1 MIYETKNGSIH
12 YDVQGPEH
20 GKTLLLTHGVGLNSA
35 MFQAQVDA
43 LKEQYRV
50 ITWDMPG
57 HGKSHKLDGVLMVH
71 EMSEVIIGILDALR
85 IEKAVVGGQS
95 LGSWVAQHT
104 AIRHP
109 HRITG
114 VVNISGTPIEQQLS
128 KAMLLGFK
136 ASLTFSRLLPAKK
149 MFRWTADSKARSQH
163 AKDFAYDSMCAIG
176 KKQFLWMVEGMLKA
190 EASIGVPHGV
200 KQPMLIVHGE
210 HEMPKFV
217 AKVCKEWHAA
227 KANTSYLVLPH
238 AGHNGNQDNP
248 DAFNQ
253 GVRAFLDAL

>member
-1 MIYETKNGSIH
+1 MIYKSKSGSIH
-12 YDVQGPEH
+12 YDVQGPEQ
-20 GKTLLLTHGVGLNSA
+20 GKALLLTHGVGLNGA

-43 LKEQYRV
+43 LKEEYRV

-57 HGKSHKLDGVLMVH
+57 HGKSHKLEGVLMVH
-71 EMSEVIIGILDALR
+71 QMSDVVMGILDALG
-85 IEKAVVGGQS
+85 IEDAVVGGQS

-104 AIRHP
+104 AILHP

-114 VVNISGTPIEQQLS
+114 VVNISGTPIEKQLS
-128 KAMLLGFK
+128 KAMLYGFK
-136 ASLTFSRLLPAKK
+136 ASLAVSRLMPGKK
-149 MFRWTADSKARSQH
+149 MFRWTADSKAITQS

-176 KKQFLWMVEGMLKA
+176 KKQFLWMVEGMLHA
-190 EASIGVPHGV
+190 EAIVVPHGV
-200 KQPMLIVHGE
+200 RQPMLIAHGD

-217 AKVCKEWHAA
+217 EKVCREWHAS
-227 KANTSYLVLPH
+227 KENTSYLVIPN

-253 GVRAFLDAL
+253 GLRAFLNTL